1 MKKQWQSQL
10 SHIKAIAFD
19 LDGTL
24 IDSLVDLA
32 NAANAMRVHLSLP
45 RLERERLESY
55 IGDGLGALVR
65 RALTDD
71 PDKSVDKQLWQKGF
85 TFYLK
90 YYDAHLVT
98 HTQPYPGIKECL
110 NEISELAY
118 PMAVVTN
125 KLERF
130 AKKILQQLNLH
141 NYFKIVLGGDSLEE
155 KKPSALPLIHVAQA
169 FQIEPN
175 SLLMVGDSLNDLK
188 AAATAGSPCIG
199 VRYGYSS
206 SALAQL
212 ARKQQLPIIAVV
224 DHPQEITEA
233 LTSQIGRY

>member
-1 MKKQWQSQL
+1 MKKQWQLQL

-24 IDSLVDLA
+24 VDSLVDLA
-32 NAANAMRVHLSLP
+32 NTANAMRSHLGLP
-45 RLERERLESY
+45 LLQQKRLEGY
-55 IGDGLGALVR
+55 TGDGLGTLVR
-65 RALTDD
+65 RALADD

-85 TFYLK
+85 SFYLK
-90 YYDAHLVT
+90 YYDAHLAT

-110 NEISELAY
+110 SEISRLAY
-118 PMAVVTN
+118 PMAVITN

-130 AKKILQQLNLH
+130 AKKILQQLNLQ

-169 FQIEPN
+169 FQIKPA
-175 SLLMVGDSLNDLK
+175 SLLMVGDSPNDLK
-188 AAATAGSPCIG
+188 AAAAAGSPCIG
-199 VRYGYSS
+199 VSYGYSA

-212 ARKQQLPIIAVV
+212 AKKQQLPIVAVI
-224 DHPQEITEA
+224 DHPQEIIEA
-233 LTSQIGRY
+233 LTSQITGY